1 MNPPHVNKW
10 IITASVMIPTM
21 IQILDSSIVNVALNN
36 IQGNLSTSRESVT
49 WVITSYLVANAIV
62 IPLSA
67 WFARL
72 MGRKRYLLLSITIFT
87 ISSLL
92 CGTATGL
99 AALVFFRIIQG
110 LGGGGLQPM
119 SAAILLETFP
129 PRQRGLAMSIFG
141 MGAVLGPIIGPIVGG
156 YLTDNFSWRWAFYI
170 NLPIG
175 ILAFFMNQT
184 FVFDPPYQQ
193 RWSKG
198 DKVDHLGIILLFLG
212 LGCIQIVMDRGQ
224 QNDWFNSN
232 FILLLF
238 VVAMVSLV
246 LLVFWEVYNE
256 QPVLDLSIFK
266 DLSFA
271 AGNAV
276 MFLGFFAFF
285 GSIVLLPL
293 YLQGLM
299 GYNAFLAGIV
309 LGPGGAAALVTMPM
323 VGKLTERFDARILLG
338 IGLLSS
344 AYAVYYMSGF
354 NLHVDMGT
362 IIHARLIQG
371 FSIAFFFVPLSYI
384 TMAWVTKE
392 KMNNASAIFNLL
404 RNMGGSIGVAFVS
417 TLLARRTQFHQ
428 NRIFEHLTPFNPE
441 YTIRLEELKRSLA
454 LKLGDFVDNTY
465 LSERVI
471 YDYLQREACAMAF
484 NDAFYAQALLFLGL
498 IVLLWIMRKPP
509 VRGDALSGGE

>member
-175 ILAFFMNQT
+175 ILALFMNQT
-184 FVFDPPYQQ
+184 FAFEPPYQQ
-193 RWSKG
+193 R
-198 DKVDHLGIILLFLG
+198 
-212 LGCIQIVMDRGQ
+212 
-224 QNDWFNSN
+224 
-232 FILLLF
+232 
-238 VVAMVSLV
+238 
-246 LLVFWEVYNE
+246 
-256 QPVLDLSIFK
+256 
-266 DLSFA
+266 
-271 AGNAV
+271 
-276 MFLGFFAFF
+276 
-285 GSIVLLPL
+285 
-293 YLQGLM
+293 
-299 GYNAFLAGIV
+299 
-309 LGPGGAAALVTMPM
+309 
-323 VGKLTERFDARILLG
+323 
-338 IGLLSS
+338 
-344 AYAVYYMSGF
+344 
-354 NLHVDMGT
+354 
-362 IIHARLIQG
+362 
-371 FSIAFFFVPLSYI
+371 
-384 TMAWVTKE
+384 
-392 KMNNASAIFNLL
+392 
-404 RNMGGSIGVAFVS
+404 
-417 TLLARRTQFHQ
+417 
-428 NRIFEHLTPFNPE
+428 
-441 YTIRLEELKRSLA
+441 
-454 LKLGDFVDNTY
+454 
-465 LSERVI
+465 
-471 YDYLQREACAMAF
+471 
-484 NDAFYAQALLFLGL
+484 
-498 IVLLWIMRKPP
+498 
-509 VRGDALSGGE
+509 